1 MADIVKIL
9 EGELDRIAEAL
20 PTLDPRTTEYTAAV
34 CNLGEVYYRISNFK
48 VYNGLTVHKDNAFA
62 YKIDCVTDSV
72 VLTPATVEALP
83 TVEPTPEPVVDTPA
97 PAKDMGDYRMSLR
110 ERMADARLK
119 GVNITDLIK
128 KVGADKFSAV
138 PDDKLTELSDLL
150 ESAVKELE

>member
-1 MADIVKIL
+1 MSNEIL
-9 EGELDRIAEAL
+9 GILRNEQDRIAKML
-20 PTLDPRTTEYTAAV
+20 PELNPTTEEYTRAI
-34 CNLGEVYYRISNFK
+34 CNLGEVYYKLDRMDDTFL
-48 VYNGLTVHKDNAFA
+48 V
-62 YKIDCVTDSV
+62 
-72 VLTPATVEALP
+72 PADAVPRPVIVPVE
-83 TVEPTPEPVVDTPA
+83 EPEPVEPAPVEEPA